1 MPRNRS
7 EIDEGQELETF
18 MVTEYQN
25 DINTVYQ
32 AGIVFLE
39 MLSDCSAKRGTYHT
53 VGCNRLF
60 SKYLVT
66 SNLQDTKFYAGG
78 SGVKDLLIE
87 LCEEYNWPIEALDSA
102 LASALSRQKLK
113 KVI

>member
-1 MPRNRS
+1 MPRLRNDI
-7 EIDEGQELETF
+7 EEGQDLETF

-25 DINTVYQ
+25 DISLVYQ
-32 AGIVFLE
+32 AGIAFLE

-66 SNLQDTKFYAGG
+66 SNLQDSKFYAGG
-78 SGVKDLLIE
+78 TRVKDLLIE
-87 LCEEYNWPIEALDSA
+87 LCEEYNWSEEALEMA
-102 LASALSRQKLK
+102 LGAALSRQKPK
-113 KVI
+113 RVI